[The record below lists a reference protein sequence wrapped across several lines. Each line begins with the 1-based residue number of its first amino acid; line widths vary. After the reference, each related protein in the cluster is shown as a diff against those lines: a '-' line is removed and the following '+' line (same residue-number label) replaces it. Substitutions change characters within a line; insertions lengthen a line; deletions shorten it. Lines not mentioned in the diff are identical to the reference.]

1 MANGIQ
7 ITSAVT
13 YIVIIAAVIGV
24 FYALFKIFKIPVKTV
39 TMAVFNFLIGICMLF
54 VANYLFSLFGFT
66 IGINPVTA
74 AVAGFLGIPGL
85 ITLVIL
91 NFWV

>member
-7 ITSAVT
+7 ITAAVT
-13 YIVIIAAVIGV
+13 YVVIIAAVIGV
-24 FYALFKIFKIPVKTV
+24 FYVLFKLFKIPVRTV
-39 TMAVFNFLIGICMLF
+39 TAAVFNFLIGVCTLF
-54 VANYLFSLFGFT
+54 VANYVFGLFGFT

-85 ITLVIL
+85 VTLVLL